1 MKNLDDPAQF
11 TDREKAIIDKDTA
24 RKLCKCGEIKGKVSL
39 TIPRLRITYFFKSK
53 KELKERRSRYE
64 LYKGEGTVKRVK

>member
-24 RKLCKCGEIKGKVSL
+24 RKLCKCGDIKGKVSL
-39 TIPRLRITYFFKSK
+39 TIPRLRITYYFKSREDLEVK
-53 KELKERRSRYE
+53 RSRYE
-64 LYKGEGTVKRVK
+64 SYKGEGKVK

>member
-24 RKLCKCGEIKGKVSL
+24 RKSCKCGDIKGKVSL
-39 TIPRLRITYFFKSK
+39 TIPRLRITYYFKSREDLEQK
-53 KELKERRSRYE
+53 RSRYE
-64 LYKGEGTVKRVK
+64 LYEGEGKVK

>member
-11 TDREKAIIDKDTA
+11 TDREKAMTDKDTA

-39 TIPRLRITYFFKSK
+39 TIPRLRITYYFKSREDLENK
-53 KELKERRSRYE
+53 RSRYE
-64 LYKGEGTVKRVK
+64 LYKGEGITR

>member
-11 TDREKAIIDKDTA
+11 TDREKAIVDKATA

-39 TIPRLRITYFFKSK
+39 TIPRLRITYYFKSREDLDNK
-53 KELKERRSRYE
+53 RSRYE
-64 LYKGEGTVKRVK
+64 LYEGEGNIK

>member
-24 RKLCKCGEIKGKVSL
+24 RKLCKSGETKGKVSL
-39 TIPRLRITYFFKSK
+39 TIPRLRITYYFKSREDLEVK
-53 KELKERRSRYE
+53 RSRYE
-64 LYKGEGTVKRVK
+64 SYKGEGKVK

>member
-24 RKLCKCGEIKGKVSL
+24 RKLCKCGDLKGKVSL
-39 TIPRLRITYFFKSK
+39 TIPRLRITYYFKSREDMETK
-53 KELKERRSRYE
+53 RSRYE
-64 LYKGEGTVKRVK
+64 LYKGEGKVK

>member
-39 TIPRLRITYFFKSK
+39 TIPRLRITYYFKSREDMETK
-53 KELKERRSRYE
+53 RCRYE
-64 LYKGEGTVKRVK
+64 MFKGEGKVK

>member
-24 RKLCKCGEIKGKVSL
+24 RKSCKCGEIKGKVSL
-39 TIPRLRITYFFKSK
+39 TIPRLRITYYFKSREDMETK
-53 KELKERRSRYE
+53 RSRYE
-64 LYKGEGTVKRVK
+64 LYKGEGKVK